1 MSSTAT
7 TAQAE
12 PIQWP
17 NSLELPLYVSID
29 QAAELA
35 GVAREVMAA
44 WVDAV
49 ADPIP
54 HIRVGAKGRKRLI
67 RTAAIPE
74 YMRRKETR

>member
-1 MSSTAT
+1 MTSIETAL
-7 TAQAE
+7 AE

-17 NSLELPLYVSID
+17 NSLELPLYVSVD
-29 QAAELA
+29 KAAELA
-35 GVAREVMAA
+35 GVGKDVMRA

-54 HIRVGAKGRKRLI
+54 HIRVGRKGGKKLI
-67 RTAAIPE
+67 RTSAIPG

>member
-1 MSSTAT
+1 MSSTT
-7 TAQAE
+7 TMAEAE

-17 NSLELPLYVSID
+17 NSLELPLYVSVD
-29 QAAELA
+29 RAAKLA
-35 GVAREVMAA
+35 GVGKDTMRA
-44 WVDAV
+44 WMNAV

-54 HIRVGAKGRKRLI
+54 HICLGGKGGKKLI

>member
-1 MSSTAT
+1 MSCTAT
-7 TAQAE
+7 MAEAE

-17 NSLELPLYVSID
+17 NSLELPLYVSVD
-29 QAAELA
+29 KAAKLA
-35 GVAREVMAA
+35 GVSSETMRA
-44 WVDAV
+44 WMDAV

-54 HIRVGAKGRKRLI
+54 HIRLGAKGGKKLI

>member
-1 MSSTAT
+1 MSSTET
-7 TAQAE
+7 VLAE

-17 NSLELPLYVSID
+17 NSLELPLYVSVD
-29 QAAELA
+29 EAAKLA
-35 GVAREVMAA
+35 GVSKDTMRA
-44 WVDAV
+44 WMDAV

-54 HIRVGAKGRKRLI
+54 HIRLGGKGGKKKI